1 MAARRSGALRIAAC
15 NHWSGKTYAVWFA
28 LLNRALAGEVHGGG
42 LRLLWLTPMRALA
55 ADTAR
60 SLAAPLND
68 LGLAWQVGVRTGDTD
83 SAERARQSKHLPE
96 VLITTPESL
105 SLMLTRADSREQLS
119 DLAMI
124 VVDEWHELIGTK
136 RGVQVQLA
144 LARLRM
150 FARERAAQRAAV
162 PRLGAGAGGGGLESW
177 AAAQGDRLQTLS
189 FAVRLGPVGH
199 LGQHRARDARFA
211 QS

>member
-1 MAARRSGALRIAAC
+1 MPCGAGAERAGVHTFSSADGWFAAHGWQPFEFQREVWRHVAEGRSGLLHATTG
-15 NHWSGKTYAVWFA
+15 SGKTYAVWFA
-28 LLNRALAGEVHGGG
+28 LLNRALAGEVNGGG

-60 SLAAPLND
+60 SLAAPLDD
-68 LGLAWQVGVRTGDTD
+68 LGLAWKFGVRTGDTD
-83 SAERARQSKHLPE
+83 SAERARQSKQLPE

-119 DLAMI
+119 DLAMV

-144 LARLRM
+144 LARLRT
-150 FARERAAQRAAV
+150 FARERAAHSAAV
-162 PRLGAGAGGGGLESW
+162 PRPGAGAGWG
-177 AAAQGDRLQTLS
+177 AK
-189 FAVRLGPVGH
+189 
-199 LGQHRARDARFA
+199 
-211 QS
+211 